1 MPVHNREIIDKL
13 NELADLL
20 DIKGDN
26 EFRVR
31 AYRNAARSLSGFTR
45 NIAEMVEKDED
56 LSSIPGIGKSMS
68 DKIREI
74 VKTGELKQL
83 NELSREIPSSLIDIM
98 KLEQLGAQRTKI
110 LSETLQIKTID
121 DLEKAVKA
129 GKVEGIK
136 GFGKK
141 ISAKILE
148 EIESFQHKGGSGRLK
163 RTVGEVLAAPLL
175 EYLKDFLEKL
185 TVAGSF
191 RRKKETVR
199 DLDLVAI
206 STNPQKA
213 MKHFTAFDEVE
224 RIIVSGDT
232 RSSVR
237 LRTGLQV
244 DLRIVDKDSFGAALM
259 YFTGSREHTIALRT
273 LAQEKGMKLNEYGL
287 YKGDKM
293 LASENEADVYQ
304 ALGMRYIEPELREN
318 KGEIEAAVE
327 NKLPHLITIN
337 DIHGDLHS
345 HTNETDGV
353 NTLEEMAAAAV
364 SYGHKYLAVTDHSKK
379 VTVAKGLNAA
389 RLAKQISEIDEL
401 NRKLKNF
408 RLLKAVEVDILED
421 GSLDLP
427 DSILKE
433 LDLVVC
439 SVHYHRRLSRKK
451 QTSRII
457 KALQNPYINILAHP
471 TGRMIGIRDELDADM
486 EAIMK
491 EAYNNGCFLEI
502 NCNPDRL
509 DLNDNYARM
518 AKELGVKISIATDSH
533 SVTSLQNMKYGI
545 AQARRGWLEKED
557 VINTRPL
564 TELLKIIKR

>member
-327 NKLPHLITIN
+327 NKLPRLITID